1 MADAIKVAEQSS
13 VRDETYKKDELYA
26 PVGNGIWFIA
36 PIQESDVLAPWGTYR
51 RDLDL
56 RRYARH
62 LHNTLFMGAV
72 NNLGSE
78 IASTPWQLYG
88 KRNQKAYHDLL
99 MNAEFGAGWRVFAK
113 KVVSAFCTYDSGVP
127 IELVSRGNP
136 DAPLAGKVEAIN
148 TLDPVYAELT
158 GNIDYPII
166 YRSMKG
172 GYHRMHRTRVWRIV
186 DNPQVDRDF
195 FGRGLSALSRYFSIA
210 WMQILMNRY
219 NVEKLSDL
227 PPAGIAF
234 LNNIKGTFED
244 VLAAYEAQ
252 RRRDGQGVW
261 RNIMRF
267 DNYDPN
273 TKASIDFTSFS
284 QLPDQFNYDMYMRHH
299 INIVALA
306 LGVDPQDVAPLS
318 GQALG
323 TGAQS
328 FVLDSKAQRKT
339 PGLLLAEIET
349 FINTCVL
356 PAYLEFKFTPHD
368 TEGEKAE
375 AETAQLWVN
384 VANSAPLTDEQKLTL
399 LANKVGAIADV
410 VTDKQGNII
419 WIDSDN
425 PDATGED
432 TGTDAPLDDSTTPG
446 TDSTEA
452 EPLDDTDDNMLD
464 IPSKPKP
471 AIKPAQSKPVDTTQ
485 AGSFKY
491 NSAGIAIPQGEIFGY
506 HIDAGIVDKNEVRAT
521 LVLPPQEGEQVGVLQ
536 DLQSRASVMQSLVNA
551 GIPTAIAA
559 QMVELPVPE
568 GTFDT
573 IPTSLV
579 QTAQPD
585 EKDYRKAYSS
595 TRADFESY
603 LSGLIDGMVR
613 GDITRIKGKLMMFDR
628 LKADGYQAMV
638 DGLADGG
645 VDVSRLEGDDKSTF
659 DDWYVEQSNYA
670 VEFIDSIFKD
680 GVAPDG
686 SSRAQVWANKSL
698 NSIYQKGLLSA
709 DANGFYEWVL
719 GATIDHCKTCSGFAG
734 DVHRLKWWHDNGC
747 LPQGSCL
754 ECHGY
759 KCDCKL
765 KRKRGTKMLTI
776 VRYFREVLCRTA

>member
-1 MADAIKVAEQSS
+1 MADPIITAEKSS

-26 PVGNGIWFIA
+26 PASNAMWFIA
-36 PIQESDVLAPWGTYR
+36 PIQDSDVLSPWGTYR

-56 RRYARH
+56 RRFARH
-62 LHNTLFMGAV
+62 LHNSLFMGAV
-72 NNLGSE
+72 NNLTSE

-88 KRNQKAYHDLL
+88 KRNQQFYHDLL
-99 MNAEFGAGWRVFAK
+99 MNAEFGAGWRVFVRKIVNAYC
-113 KVVSAFCTYDSGVP
+113 VYDSGVP
-127 IELVSRGNP
+127 LELVSRGNP
-136 DAPLAGKVEAIN
+136 DAPLTGKVEAIN
-148 TLDPVYAELT
+148 TLDPLYAELT
-158 GNIDYPII
+158 GNIEYPVI

-186 DNPQVDRDF
+186 DNPQIDRDF

-210 WMQILMNRY
+210 WMQILMSRY

-234 LNNIKGTFED
+234 LNNIKGNFDD
-244 VLAAYEAQ
+244 VLAQYEAQ

-261 RNIMRF
+261 RNVMRF

-273 TKASIDFTSFS
+273 TKASIDFISFA
-284 QLPDQFNYDMYMRHH
+284 QLPDQFNYDMYMKHH
-299 INIVALA
+299 INMVALA

-349 FINTCVL
+349 FINTSVL

-384 VANSAPLTDEQKLTL
+384 VVNSAPLTDEQRMAL

-419 WIDSDN
+419 WIDTDT
-425 PDATGED
+425 PDAEGTD
-432 TGTDAPLDDSTTPG
+432 TGADAPLDDTTTPG
-446 TDSTEA
+446 MDATEA
-452 EPLDDTDDNMLD
+452 EPTADT
-464 IPSKPKP
+464 
-471 AIKPAQSKPVDTTQ
+471 
-485 AGSFKY
+485 
-491 NSAGIAIPQGEIFGY
+491 E
-506 HIDAGIVDKNEVRAT
+506 
-521 LVLPPQEGEQVGVLQ
+521 
-536 DLQSRASVMQSLVNA
+536 
-551 GIPTAIAA
+551 
-559 QMVELPVPE
+559 
-568 GTFDT
+568 
-573 IPTSLV
+573 
-579 QTAQPD
+579 QPD
-585 EKDYRKAYSS
+585 APPASEEKDIRKAYSS

-603 LSGLIDGMVR
+603 LSGLIDGMVDR
-613 GDITRIKGKLMMFDR
+613 NITPIKGKLMIFDR
-628 LKADGYQAMV
+628 LKSDGYQAMV

-645 VDVSRLEGDDKSTF
+645 VDTSRLEGDDKSTF

-670 VEFIDSIFKD
+670 ADLINRIFED
-680 GVAPDG
+680 GVNVDG
-686 SSRAQVWANKSL
+686 SNSATIWANKAL

-709 DANGFYEWVL
+709 DANGMYEWVL
-719 GATIDHCKTCSGFAG
+719 GATVDHCKTCAGFAG
-734 DVHRLKWWHDNGC
+734 DVHRLKWWHENGC
-747 LPQGSCL
+747 LPQGECL
-754 ECHGY
+754 ECKGFR
-759 KCDCKL
+759 CDCKL
-765 KRKRGTKMLTI
+765 KRKRGTKMLKARRFFQRVFYAI
-776 VRYFREVLCRTA
+776 